1 MPLTGMTSPLGRVSC
16 ALDQM
21 IRGMRPASEHV
32 PGVPISNCT
41 DWPGA
46 KSTPWVAVD
55 PRSTCSGA
63 PAPSRAKVPP
73 DARYLGL
80 PTSDFSRST
89 RHFSMQTT
97 TRHRQMPAPTSS
109 DRGATYWKTILFG
122 FADGFTRPFFAIF
135 WRLVIAWVV
144 CPGRHPITR
153 LSLLAEPDG
162 RRAHDAYHR
171 FLRIGAW
178 SLEQLWRRLA
188 VMVVQ
193 GSAHRASCG
202 WPDTTFQRWGR
213 KVEGSGRSK
222 DPVRSTAQ
230 DLVFVNRLN
239 LVSVALLPPPGGGM
253 PLALPVCVRRYRQQG
268 PTPIEPAAAMLRELG
283 EWLPERE
290 LEVVADGPPAHS
302 PEPACRG
309 WCRWSP
315 KPTWPG

>member
-1 MPLTGMTSPLGRVSC
+1 
-16 ALDQM
+16 
-21 IRGMRPASEHV
+21 
-32 PGVPISNCT
+32 
-41 DWPGA
+41 
-46 KSTPWVAVD
+46 
-55 PRSTCSGA
+55 
-63 PAPSRAKVPP
+63 
-73 DARYLGL
+73 
-80 PTSDFSRST
+80 
-89 RHFSMQTT
+89 
-97 TRHRQMPAPTSS
+97 
-109 DRGATYWKTILFG
+109 
-122 FADGFTRPFFAIF
+122 
-135 WRLVIAWVV
+135 
-144 CPGRHPITR
+144 
-153 LSLLAEPDG
+153 
-162 RRAHDAYHR
+162 
-171 FLRIGAW
+171 
-178 SLEQLWRRLA
+178 
-188 VMVVQ
+188 MVVQ

-309 WCRWSP
+309 WWWSRGSAATPSATAPTFPHGGPVSEVAPAPRPSAAFGRPAGPGPRPGLASLPGRGPGTAGGAIGLHPGGALVVHRSGGAGAAGGARSPRSQPGYLPLHHRSHGDRGAGDPGRTPIGGRSRRPTGAASSSWERRILNAGGRRDRSGRARCRSPPPRWSG
-315 KPTWPG
+315 TGRWHLG